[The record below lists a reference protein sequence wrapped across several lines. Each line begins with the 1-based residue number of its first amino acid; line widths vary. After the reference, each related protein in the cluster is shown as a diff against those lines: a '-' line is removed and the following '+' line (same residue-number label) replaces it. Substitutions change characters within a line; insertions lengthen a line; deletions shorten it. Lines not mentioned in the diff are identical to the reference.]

1 MLIIAATVQP
11 SRRDTMKKVKLSELT
26 PDNINANKGTQR
38 GAGMLEKSLRE
49 YGAGRSVLVDKAGR
63 IIAGNKTI
71 EAAGAIGLED
81 AIVVETDGTQ
91 VIVVKRT
98 DLDLDSPQ
106 GRGLAIADNRVAEVG
121 LEWDMEALEKIGEE
135 LDLGE
140 FWFDNELPDLELG
153 GTEVEGEALRDTEID
168 FNSFEDVIQLVLK
181 YDQDTY
187 EQVIGALW
195 EQGEQSLELCLM
207 KAIIK

>member
-1 MLIIAATVQP
+1 
-11 SRRDTMKKVKLSELT
+11 MKKVKLSELT
-26 PDNINANKGTQR
+26 PDNLNANKGTQR
-38 GAGMLEKSLRE
+38 GAGMLEKSLRD

-71 EAAGAIGLED
+71 EAAGAIGLDD

-91 VIVVKRT
+91 IIVVKRT

-135 LDLGE
+135 LDLG
-140 FWFDNELPDLELG
+140 
-153 GTEVEGEALRDTEID
+153 
-168 FNSFEDVIQLVLK
+168 
-181 YDQDTY
+181 
-187 EQVIGALW
+187 
-195 EQGEQSLELCLM
+195 
-207 KAIIK
+207 

>member
-1 MLIIAATVQP
+1 MGTNPETTQP
-11 SRRDTMKKVKLSELT
+11 GAKMKTKRIKISELT
-26 PDNINANKGTQR
+26 PDDINANKGTQR
-38 GAGMLEKSLRE
+38 GSGMLEKSLRD
-49 YGAGRSVLVDKAGR
+49 YGAGRSVLVDRSGR

-140 FWFDNELPDLELG
+140 FWFDDELPQVDFSDIEDLDEEDYEQESDEPL
-153 GTEVEGEALRDTEID
+153 TYRIMID
-168 FNSFEDVIQLVLK
+168 FVSEA
-181 YDQDTY
+181 
-187 EQVIGALW
+187 EQVKAV
-195 EQGEQSLELCLM
+195 EELEKKGLTCQLL
-207 KAIIK
+207 IL

>member
-1 MLIIAATVQP
+1 
-11 SRRDTMKKVKLSELT
+11 MKKVKLSELT

>member
-1 MLIIAATVQP
+1 
-11 SRRDTMKKVKLSELT
+11 MKKVKLSELT

-38 GAGMLEKSLRE
+38 GSGMLEKSLRD

-71 EAAGAIGLED
+71 EAAGAIGLDD
-81 AIVVETDGTQ
+81 AIVVETDGSRV
-91 VIVVKRT
+91 VIVKRT

-135 LDLGE
+135 LDLNQ
-140 FWFDNELPDLELG
+140 FWFDDELPQVDFSDIEDFEEENHTQESDEPLTYRIMIDFVSEAEQVKATEDLEKKG
-153 GTEVEGEALRDTEID
+153 YVC
-168 FNSFEDVIQLVLK
+168 
-181 YDQDTY
+181 
-187 EQVIGALW
+187 
-195 EQGEQSLELCLM
+195 ELL
-207 KAIIK
+207 IL